1 MGNQRNSRMPLHEN
15 EKDNAFRP
23 RRSLYITGRTSTGEE
38 TEIAITQGALCSLVL
53 SVMMVITSALSLFA
67 ATLDQ
72 FESFESC
79 SSEGCKFFA
88 QNGRLV
94 GVLLFTSGIVM
105 ILITV
110 AYIYGYTIQSQKEPA
125 NTSIARGR
133 MRHSQ
138 RNTSTGQIKSL
149 A

>member
-1 MGNQRNSRMPLHEN
+1 MGRMPLHET
-15 EKDNAFRP
+15 EKENAYRP
-23 RRSLYITGRTSTGEE
+23 RRSLYITGRTPSGEE

-53 SVMMVITSALSLFA
+53 SIMMLITSALSLFA

-94 GVLLFTSGIVM
+94 GILLFTSGIVM
-105 ILITV
+105 ILITI
-110 AYIYGYTIQSQKEPA
+110 AYIYVYTIQAQNKPS
-125 NTSIARGR
+125 SITRGR
-133 MRHSQ
+133 MRP
-138 RNTSTGQIKSL
+138 
-149 A
+149 

>member
-1 MGNQRNSRMPLHEN
+1 
-15 EKDNAFRP
+15 
-23 RRSLYITGRTSTGEE
+23 
-38 TEIAITQGALCSLVL
+38 
-53 SVMMVITSALSLFA
+53 MMLITSALSLFA

-94 GVLLFTSGIVM
+94 GILLFTSGIVM

-110 AYIYGYTIQSQKEPA
+110 AYIYGYTIQAKNQTA
-125 NTSIARGR
+125 TS
-133 MRHSQ
+133 RHGSNQ
-138 RNTSTGQIKSL
+138 DNYYFISDHISRLWNLLKASHEEE
-149 A
+149 

>member
-1 MGNQRNSRMPLHEN
+1 
-15 EKDNAFRP
+15 
-23 RRSLYITGRTSTGEE
+23 
-38 TEIAITQGALCSLVL
+38 
-53 SVMMVITSALSLFA
+53 MMLITSALSLFA

-94 GVLLFTSGIVM
+94 GILLFTSGIVM

-110 AYIYGYTIQSQKEPA
+110 AYIYGYTIQAKNQTA
-125 NTSIARGR
+125 NS
-133 MRHSQ
+133 RHGSNQ
-138 RNTSTGQIKSL
+138 DNNYYISDHISRLWNLLKASHEEE
-149 A
+149 